1 MKDMRIMAEKTKRI
15 LTEQCNMKQQIIDKK
30 KVVSDFEKS
39 KLAQQD
45 ITYDTRI
52 VEANLKLADKIKERD
67 QLVEQLEKRRAFLK
81 TVKEQ
86 TSTN

>member
-1 MKDMRIMAEKTKRI
+1 M
-15 LTEQCNMKQQIIDKK
+15 
-30 KVVSDFEKS
+30 SDFEKS

-52 VEANLKLADKIKERD
+52 VEANLKLVDKIKERD

-86 TSTN
+86 TSTNQEMVSEVKDSIAMKREKIE